1 MKLTVENLCKSY
13 GENRAVD
20 HVSFQLEPGVHVL
33 LGENGAGKT
42 TLLRML
48 CGILKPTEGHISLD
62 GLDVRCEEYRALLG
76 YLPQQF
82 GYYPHFTGWDFLL
95 YMGALKGLDRPHAK
109 RRAEEVLE
117 LVNLTDAAHQK
128 IKTYSGGM
136 KQRLGIA
143 QALLGDP
150 KLLVVDEPT
159 SSLDPLERV
168 RFRNVLAQWGQ
179 NSIVLFSTHIVADA
193 EPVADDIFMMRHGS
207 LICHEQWDKSRTDL
221 ETLYLNTFGGELS

>member
-1 MKLTVENLCKSY
+1 MKLTVKNLCKSY
-13 GENRAVD
+13 GDKLAVD
-20 HVSFQLEPGVHVL
+20 HVSLCLEPGVHVL

-82 GYYPHFTGWDFLL
+82 GYYPHFTGWDFLI
-95 YMGALKGLDRPHAK
+95 YMAALKGMDQSHAK
-109 RRAEEVLE
+109 RRTEEVLDM
-117 LVNLTDAAHQK
+117 VNLTDAAPKK

-143 QALLGDP
+143 QALLGNP
-150 KLLVVDEPT
+150 KLLIVDEPT
-159 SSLDPLERV
+159 SSLDPMERV
-168 RFRNVLAQWGQ
+168 RFRSIIGDCGKD
-179 NSIVLFSTHIVADA
+179 SIVLFSTHIVADA
-193 EPVADDIFMMRHGS
+193 EHVADDIFMMRHGS
-207 LICHEQWDKSRTDL
+207 VICHEQWDKSRTDL
-221 ETLYLNTFGGELS
+221 ETVYLNTFGGGQL